1 VIGRRTFLALGAGLV
16 VTACGSKRG
25 NGTATDDAD
34 GSASESMMPA
44 SGFVVSGRFPLTSLT
59 PGRVR
64 LPVSLADTQAR
75 LLTDGPDALTATV
88 RDDAGAAIASVS
100 AARHGRDM
108 LLPYWPF
115 EVEID
120 SPGFYYL
127 DVEGTVGGEKAF
139 QIHDPSSVK
148 VPIVGGPLAAFE
160 TPTTD
165 DPRGVDPL
173 CTRAPDPC
181 PFHDTTLTAALASRK
196 PVVYMVGTP
205 AHCDSGT
212 CAPGLEYLIDASKTY
227 GDRAVFVHA
236 EVYADAAATKV
247 APAVTA
253 SGLDYEPVIFVTD
266 ASGAVVDRIDIIW
279 DAPDL
284 AAILERAI
292 A

>member
-1 VIGRRTFLALGAGLV
+1 VIGRRTFLALGAGV
-16 VTACGSKRG
+16 VVAACGSKSG
-25 NGTATDDAD
+25 NGDANDRAD
-34 GSASESMMPA
+34 GSSADSMPT

-64 LPVSLADTQAR
+64 VPVSLADTQAR
-75 LLTDGPDALTATV
+75 LVPDGPDALTATV
-88 RDDAGAAIASVS
+88 LDDAGVAIASVS
-100 AARHGRDM
+100 AVRHGRDM

-115 EVEID
+115 EVEIEA
-120 SPGFYYL
+120 PGFYYL

-139 QIHDPSSVK
+139 QIHDPAAVK
-148 VPIVGGPLAAFE
+148 VPIVGRPLAAFD

-173 CTRAPDPC
+173 CTRSPDPC
-181 PFHDTTLTAALASRK
+181 PFHDVTLTAALASRK
-196 PVVYMVGTP
+196 PVVYMIGTP

-212 CAPGLEYLIDASKTY
+212 CAPGLEYLIDASKSY
-227 GDRAVFVHA
+227 RDRAAFVHA
-236 EVYADAAATKV
+236 EVYADDAATKV

-266 ASGAVVDRIDIIW
+266 ASGTVVDRIDIIW

-284 AAILERAI
+284 TARLERTI